1 LTDIHLRIS
10 AERSQLLLEAI
21 MDDVT
26 SLALTTYSHH
36 MSALT
41 IDDRMRGA
49 VAAESIRDLKQIEMK
64 STSEHDAILLRKES
78 EGRSFGSRQDDSTCL
93 GATDISILS
102 NPSCCLGKVD
112 QRSNGV

>member
-1 LTDIHLRIS
+1 
-10 AERSQLLLEAI
+10 
-21 MDDVT
+21 
-26 SLALTTYSHH
+26 

-64 STSEHDAILLRKES
+64 STSEHDAILLRKKR

-93 GATDISILS
+93 GATDTSVLAILAAA
-102 NPSCCLGKVD
+102 LGRLTRD
-112 QRSNGV
+112 